1 MKYYNYHKLIKS
13 DDNDR
18 DNEIYIGKYGEDL
31 RFMKHEG
38 DEGDYFFYCLTL
50 NLYDF
55 YISQKSKMILRAI
68 LCKLRNSFL
77 AFPNA

>member
-38 DEGDYFFYCLTL
+38 DEGDYFF
-50 NLYDF
+50 
-55 YISQKSKMILRAI
+55 IVWH
-68 LCKLRNSFL
+68 
-77 AFPNA
+77 